1 MNRFIYIGFLISLQM
16 QAQHEVPPATG
27 VSFNKIVL
35 LNQYISEGAV
45 IGDIDNDGNQDIIA
59 GSLWWKG
66 PDFKELFSIAPVKT
80 FPITGPGLEGYA
92 TNFFSFTDFIDND
105 DSIDLL
111 QVGLPGT
118 ESYWIHNPGKNSFD
132 SLNSEKELKKNKAQ
146 AHICNESPQF
156 LNIIGDSK
164 KELLAIS
171 KGKITLGLSNDSG
184 QEWKTLAISHHDPKR
199 FPVYMH
205 GLGAGDI
212 NMDGRMDILEKSG
225 WWEQPENWE
234 LKTTWK
240 FHSYQFSPDQGG
252 SQMYAYDMD
261 GDGDNDVLTSMN
273 AHAYG
278 LSWYEQIE
286 KNGEISFIEHQI
298 MENKDLK
305 NPYGISFSQLH
316 AIALADFDNDGIE
329 DFVTGKCF
337 YAHNGHD
344 PGGKDPAVLYWFKTQ
359 RRIDG
364 TVDMIPYLIDD
375 NSGVGRQISTG
386 DLNKDGKMDIVVS
399 NKKGVFAF
407 VQK

>member
-1 MNRFIYIGFLISLQM
+1 MNKLFYIILLISLQM
-16 QAQHEVPPATG
+16 QAQYEVPPETG

-35 LNQYISEGAV
+35 LDQYISEGAV
-45 IGDIDNDGNQDIIA
+45 IGDVDNDGNQDVIA

-66 PDFKELFSIAPVKT
+66 PDFKKSFSLAPVKI

-105 DSIDLL
+105 NWIDLL

-118 ESYWIHNPGKNSFD
+118 DSYWIQNPGKDSFEATNKD
-132 SLNSEKELKKNKAQ
+132 KELRKNKAQ
-146 AHICNESPQF
+146 THICNESPQF
-156 LNIIGDSK
+156 LDIIGDSK

-171 KGKITLGLSNDSG
+171 NGKITLGFSENSD
-184 QEWKTLAISHHDPKR
+184 QEWQTVAISHHDPKR

-212 NMDGRMDILEKSG
+212 NLDGRMDILEKSG
-225 WWEQPENWE
+225 WWEQPNNWD

-240 FHSYQFSPDQGG
+240 FHAYPFSPNQGG
-252 SQMYAYDMD
+252 AQMYAYDID

-278 LSWYEQIE
+278 LSWHEQIE
-286 KNGEISFIEHQI
+286 KNGEISFLEHQI
-298 MENKDLK
+298 MANKNVK
-305 NPYGISFSQLH
+305 NSYGISFSQLH
-316 AIALADFDNDGIE
+316 AIALADFDNDGIT
-329 DFVTGKCF
+329 DFVTGKCY

-344 PGGKDPAVLYWFKTQ
+344 PGGEDPAVLYWFKTQ
-359 RRIDG
+359 RRSDG

-386 DLNKDGKMDIVVS
+386 DLNNDGKMDIVVS